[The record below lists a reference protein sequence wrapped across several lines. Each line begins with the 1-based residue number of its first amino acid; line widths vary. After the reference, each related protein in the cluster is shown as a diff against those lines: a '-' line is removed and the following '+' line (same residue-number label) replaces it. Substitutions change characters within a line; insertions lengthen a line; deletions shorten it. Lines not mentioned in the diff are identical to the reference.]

1 MQTVVV
7 GMSGGV
13 DSSVSAYLLKGLSG
27 LLSGALNA
35 VAGVAGN
42 FIGGIASGMGGA
54 R

>member
-1 MQTVVV
+1 MRKAKKSN
-7 GMSGGV
+7 GF
-13 DSSVSAYLLKGLSG
+13 LKGLSG